1 MKPMEPA
8 FGRVFFIMK
17 KERILIRL
25 RTLENQV
32 EFVSEKMY
40 NPSIESSE
48 FRELNKKKKK
58 LKKTIDKLK
67 KKVYNDNQ

>member
-1 MKPMEPA
+1 MEPA

-40 NPSIESSE
+40 NPSIESSD
-48 FRELNKKKKK
+48 FRELSKKKKK

>member
-1 MKPMEPA
+1 MWNPPS
-8 FGRVFFIMK
+8 GGFFIMN

-25 RTLENQV
+25 RTLESQI

-40 NPSIESSE
+40 NPSIESSD
-48 FRELNKKKKK
+48 FRELSKKKKK